1 MLILTYFK
9 LIRFYFILDRS
20 PTQTPRKVI
29 DLSLTAPLQMIRKGA
44 NFQELRYRLW

>member
-20 PTQTPRKVI
+20 PTQTPRK
-29 DLSLTAPLQMIRKGA
+29 S
-44 NFQELRYRLW
+44 